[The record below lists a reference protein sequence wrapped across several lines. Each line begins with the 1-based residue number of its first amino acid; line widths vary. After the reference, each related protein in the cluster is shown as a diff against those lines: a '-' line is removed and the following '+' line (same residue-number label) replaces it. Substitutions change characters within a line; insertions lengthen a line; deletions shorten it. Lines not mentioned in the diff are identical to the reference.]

1 MNLPLGIMT
10 DEEAMFDLLTKF
22 LGKEGYKTQRVSSDA
37 SEAKDLSLVIL
48 APTRNPS
55 PSRSW
60 FENLKR
66 TKPTVLIVQCCD
78 EDYADVSG
86 DVVLL
91 RERPLNLKQLSD
103 TVRRTLQKSRDQ
115 NPAVVSKLRGDT
127 AAK

>member
-22 LGKEGYKTQRVSSDA
+22 LSKEGYRTQRVSPDA
-37 SEAKDLSLVIL
+37 SEAKGLALVIL

-60 FENLKR
+60 FENLKKI
-66 TKPTVLIVQCCD
+66 KPTVLIVQCCD
-78 EDYADVSG
+78 EDYADVAG

-91 RERPLNLKQLSD
+91 KERPLNLMQLSD
-103 TVRRTLQKSRDQ
+103 TVKRTLARSHDQKQ
-115 NPAVVSKLRGDT
+115 AVKTQIRGD
-127 AAK
+127 AAGK

>member
-22 LGKEGYKTQRVSSDA
+22 LGKEGYRTQRVSSDA
-37 SEAKDLSLVIL
+37 SEAKNLALVIL

-60 FENLKR
+60 FENLKKI
-66 TKPTVLIVQCCD
+66 KPTVLIVQCCD
-78 EDYADVSG
+78 EDYADVAG

-91 RERPLNLKQLSD
+91 KERPLNLKQLSD
-103 TVRRTLQKSRDQ
+103 TVKRTLARSRDQ
-115 NPAVVSKLRGDT
+115 KPAVKSQIRGD
-127 AAK
+127 AAGK